1 MYYKKSLQYI
11 AHQMISLLLTLVN
24 SSELPK
30 LKTYIAN
37 SRYKMEN
44 IQGIILTRVHP
55 DHIQAANEIFQRCI
69 PG

>member
-1 MYYKKSLQYI
+1 MRGI
-11 AHQMISLLLTLVN
+11 ADVFCTYHYFVCVALT
-24 SSELPK
+24 SELPK

-55 DHIQAANEIFQRCI
+55 DHIQAAYKIFQICI